1 MVGAA
6 LVLLGCSGFA
16 RHLHREIGEN
26 ALGGAVRD
34 YPAHTGL
41 HCVPGAV
48 SRVHMGTYGRGIVL
62 NQVPVRVGKFIQ
74 KTQLKYISSVGKGC
88 HIAGKL
94 DIGVGMGALSHG
106 GTLRVLR

>member
-1 MVGAA
+1 MVGTA

-26 ALGGAVRD
+26 ALGGAVR
-34 YPAHTGL
+34 
-41 HCVPGAV
+41 
-48 SRVHMGTYGRGIVL
+48 RVHAGAYGRGIVL

-74 KTQLKYISSVGKGC
+74 KTQLKYISPVGKGC